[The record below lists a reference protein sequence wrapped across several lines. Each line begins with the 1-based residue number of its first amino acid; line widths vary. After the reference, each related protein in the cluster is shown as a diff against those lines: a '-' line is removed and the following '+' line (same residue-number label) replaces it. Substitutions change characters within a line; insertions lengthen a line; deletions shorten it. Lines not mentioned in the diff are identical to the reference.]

1 MISKKMAERFV
12 VKLRQETGLYVDVI
26 NEKGIVQASLDT
38 KKIGSFHKIAYD
50 FMKGNL
56 QKMDVEK
63 DLH

>member
-38 KKIGSFHKIAYD
+38 KK
-50 FMKGNL
+50 
-56 QKMDVEK
+56 
-63 DLH
+63 